1 MFLASCLRSYEPNVC
16 LCPKATNYAL
26 QFNMKESLYAVF
38 DSIKKDIFKLYKKEN
53 VNVEVVIRISN
64 IIKESVG

>member
-1 MFLASCLRSYEPNVC
+1 
-16 LCPKATNYAL
+16 
-26 QFNMKESLYAVF
+26 MKESLYAAFESLYAAF